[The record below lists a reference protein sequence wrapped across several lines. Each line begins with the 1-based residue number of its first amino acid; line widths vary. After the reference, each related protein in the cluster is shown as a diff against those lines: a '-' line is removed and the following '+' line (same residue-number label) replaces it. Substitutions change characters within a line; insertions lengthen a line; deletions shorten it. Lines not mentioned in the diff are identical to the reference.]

1 MVKELR
7 DVLEREADLRDRQ
20 DLLLNLYLKIIAIY
34 VILTINHVYKNSFC
48 KIHNFS
54 FDLFL
59 VKNIFQK
66 ANLIEISLLSRV
78 SNK

>member
-34 VILTINHVYKNSFC
+34 VILNHVYKNTVY

>member
-34 VILTINHVYKNSFC
+34 VILNHVYKNSFC

>member
-20 DLLLNLYLKIIAIY
+20 DLLLNLYLKIITIY
-34 VILTINHVYKNSFC
+34 VILNHVYKNSFC

>member
-34 VILTINHVYKNSFC
+34 VILNHIYENSFC